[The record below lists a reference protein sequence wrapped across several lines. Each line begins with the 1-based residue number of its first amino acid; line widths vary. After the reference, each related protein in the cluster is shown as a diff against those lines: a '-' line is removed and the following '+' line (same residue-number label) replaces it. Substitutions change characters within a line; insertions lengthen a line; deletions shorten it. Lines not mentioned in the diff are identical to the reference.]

1 MQPCTF
7 YESDFCSDIELIVN
21 ESFKNEMIEPSV
33 GFALDLFQNFDVT
46 SPSDRVVNIK
56 IPAIRYIKDNV
67 DPTPDEFEYEY
78 FESTSISIQ
87 YNQVGVKSSM
97 KSNRSY
103 EVAMYYE
110 DAEGRKTTA
119 LTSSRNTTYIP
130 ASCSDTKNTIEVVIP
145 GTQKPP
151 SWATRYGFAIKQN
164 RRDYES
170 LYVSQLFQED
180 NFCWI
185 KLDGQSKD
193 KVSVGD
199 ELIIKRD
206 KRGAVD
212 ELVKSR
218 ILAIESKVEDF
229 IVGNQDSSNN
239 LIVEPSGLYAKLD
252 ATNLSSQYS
261 ENEFITYNK
270 SSSTSVGRPELV
282 ISGFNKGT
290 EPLKIPQGS
299 VIEFDC
305 TNRFRGGPPHVEFKK
320 TYIMST
326 GYNNFKDAFDNEI
339 APLGFASTNYPD
351 KDYLFEVAFSG
362 TPGIYNLHIVGTETG
377 IDSFWTEH
385 KAYMDCTVNLRII
398 TDIFIFETLPKEV
411 DTDIYFETPES
422 YQIVNGEHQQTSHLL
437 SRTFNCFTFGN
448 GAESHQ
454 IKDSFNKRKLFIDF
468 CPTSNTSDE
477 YKQVNRYADIT
488 YSDVYQSSTSVNR
501 LNEFN
506 LSVANYKDDI
516 DKRFGKVV
524 RMHPT
529 ETDILVIQEDKWSKV
544 LYGKDL
550 LYNSDAT
557 TNLSRIQNVLG
568 QQVPYGG
575 EYGIS
580 THAES
585 FDEYG
590 RNMFCTDVK
599 RGVVL
604 RFNDSNGLTEISNN
618 GMKDYFKRL
627 FRDNKIDNIIGQYDS
642 FYDIYICNIKYTT
655 KTNESKYVTWVYST
669 DADGFATKQTFNPEE
684 MLRVNN
690 HLLSF
695 KNGEVYKHNYNA
707 TNNYNTFYGVQS
719 DSTFSFNFSQ
729 EPSTRKNFKTIE
741 IEGTNS
747 WDITLKTDL
756 QNGHLNKAD
765 LSKKEGVWYGYVRGE
780 GENAVDTAT
789 LSVQGL
795 GSVSSIVGNVV
806 TVDGFSS
813 GLVSVGDR
821 VLDSN
826 LVFIGNIT
834 SISGENI
841 TLSSV
846 VGASVGTFL
855 VSSKSQSSETSGL
868 LGYYMKVDA
877 KLSSNTYSEVYSVN
891 SEAIKSFS

>member
-1 MQPCTF
+1 
-7 YESDFCSDIELIVN
+7 
-21 ESFKNEMIEPSV
+21 
-33 GFALDLFQNFDVT
+33 
-46 SPSDRVVNIK
+46 
-56 IPAIRYIKDNV
+56 
-67 DPTPDEFEYEY
+67 
-78 FESTSISIQ
+78 
-87 YNQVGVKSSM
+87 M

-103 EVAMYYE
+103 EIAMYYE

-119 LTSSRNTTYIP
+119 LTSSRNTVYIP
-130 ASCSDTKNTIEVVIP
+130 TSCSDTKNTIKVDIP
-145 GTQKPP
+145 GSQKPP
-151 SWATRYGFAIKQN
+151 SWASRYGFAVKQN

-170 LYVSQLFQED
+170 LYASRLFQED

-185 KLDGQSKD
+185 KLEGQSKD
-193 KVSVGD
+193 KISVGD
-199 ELIIKRD
+199 ELIVKRD
-206 KRGAVD
+206 ERGVLD
-212 ELVKSR
+212 DLIRVR
-218 ILAIESKVEDF
+218 VLAIESKSIDF
-229 IVGNQDSSNN
+229 ILGNVDADGVLLS
-239 LIVEPSGLYAKLD
+239 EPSGLYAKID
-252 ATNLSSQYS
+252 GSNLSSQYS
-261 ENEFITYNK
+261 DNQFIIYTK
-270 SSSTSVGRPELV
+270 KDSAASGRPN
-282 ISGFNKGT
+282 ITITAFNEGT
-290 EPLKIPQGS
+290 NPLPIPQGS
-299 VIEFDC
+299 VVEFDF
-305 TNRFRGGPPHVEFKK
+305 TNSFRGQAPHIKFQKK
-320 TYIMST
+320 YVMST
-326 GYNNFKDAFDNEI
+326 SYLNFTDAFNAEI
-339 APLGFASTNYPD
+339 APFGFLSTSHPD
-351 KDYLFEVAFSG
+351 SG
-362 TPGIYNLHIVGTETG
+362 KEYTCTSSQSLTGGTTVFIVIGTENGVNNPFYT
-377 IDSFWTEH
+377 H
-385 KAYMDCTVNLRII
+385 KAYMTCIVKIQI
-398 TDIFIFETLPKEV
+398 VKDIFIFETLPKEV
-411 DTDIYFETPES
+411 DSDVYFETPES
-422 YQIVNGEHQQTSHLL
+422 YKIVNGGHQQTSHLL

-516 DKRFGKVV
+516 DKRFGGII

-529 ETDILVIQEDKWSKV
+529 ETDILVIQEDKWSKI

-604 RFNDSNGLTEISNN
+604 RFNDSNGLTEISNS

-695 KNGEVYKHNYNA
+695 KNGEVYKHNHNA
-707 TNNYNTFYGVQS
+707 TSNYNTFYGVQS

-756 QNGHLNKAD
+756 QNGYLNKGD

-806 TVDGFSS
+806 TINGFSS

-834 SISGENI
+834 SILGQTI